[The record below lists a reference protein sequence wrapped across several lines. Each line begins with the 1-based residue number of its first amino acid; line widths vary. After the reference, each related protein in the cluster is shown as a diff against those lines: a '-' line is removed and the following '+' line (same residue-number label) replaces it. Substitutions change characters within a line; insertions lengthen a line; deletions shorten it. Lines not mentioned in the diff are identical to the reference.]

1 MSKLPNVLMLSVS
14 PSLKGFNQSL
24 MRHLSWQV
32 AIAQWEYCQSQDEA
46 SSLEVAL
53 ILLHDYLKTS
63 DHPVHLIGHGIS
75 GLVGLLYARRHP
87 ERVKSLTLL
96 SVGMHPAVDWQAHY
110 HVHLKL
116 LPCSRETILMQMV
129 YNLFGYQS
137 RPIAQDL
144 VKILEQDL
152 CNSLSPHTVFQSTSI
167 SPDTTPVPMLV
178 CGSEDDI
185 IVTPYELQ
193 GWRDWLGKGDRI
205 WKCPQGRHFFHYFHP
220 QMVTRQILNFW
231 AALPSE
237 NYQCREIRSS
247 NALTIHSEH

>member
-1 MSKLPNVLMLSVS
+1 MSKLPSALMLSVS

-32 AIAQWEYCQSQDEA
+32 TIAQWEYCQSQDEP

-53 ILLHDYLKTS
+53 VLLHDYLKTS

-87 ERVKSLTLL
+87 ERVKSLILL

-116 LPCSRETILMQMV
+116 LPCSREIILMQMV

-144 VKILEQDL
+144 VRILEQDL

-167 SPDTTPVPMLV
+167 SPDTAPVPTLV
-178 CGSEDDI
+178 CGSKDDI
-185 IVTPYELQ
+185 IITPHELQ
-193 GWRDWLGKGDRI
+193 GWRDWLGAGDRI

-231 AALPSE
+231 ASLPPE
-237 NYQCREIRSS
+237 NYGCKKIRS
-247 NALTIHSEH
+247 NDALTILSDY